1 MRWGTDRNLLEEVK
15 AALRPDVDVG
25 ADEGGD
31 TVKGV
36 GHRQEVEAPHREEL
50 HVVGS

>member
-1 MRWGTDRNLLEEVK
+1 MK
-15 AALRPDVDVG
+15 ASLRPDVDVG

-31 TVKGV
+31 AVEDI

-50 HVVGS
+50 HVIGS